1 MNDSDG
7 EGIMPFYVYILRC
20 SDGSYYTGITE
31 NIEIRLAQHQAGEL
45 PGYTKKRR
53 PVELMFCDEFLYMD
67 DAIDRERQ
75 IKGWS
80 RGKKEALIAGDWDL
94 LVDLSKSKGKR

>member
-1 MNDSDG
+1 
-7 EGIMPFYVYILRC
+7 MPFYVYILRC

-31 NIEIRLAQHQAGEL
+31 DIEIRLAQHQMGEL
-45 PGYTKKRR
+45 PGYTKNRC
-53 PVELMFCDEFLYMD
+53 PVQLIFSDEFLSMD

-80 RGKKEALIAGDWDL
+80 RSKKEALIAGDWEL
-94 LVDLSKSKGKR
+94 LSELSRSRKNKACGI